1 MSRLNFRAIAFRKTA
16 FAAMLASCFFIAAGS
31 AWGQTPLKRT
41 VQVQGQARM
50 SVEPDVAYLSLGV
63 ETQGDTAAKAQAQ
76 LADRA
81 AKVLSALTQAG
92 LDRTKIKTS
101 SYEVSPV
108 YSSKPDKQNVIVG
121 YRAETTLTAEIS
133 NLPSV
138 ASLVDAAM
146 AAGSNAVRSISYER
160 ADMESFKERLI
171 RDACA
176 DAARKARAA
185 AEALGVKLGAPVTV
199 DVQDSFAARE
209 SGALMMVK
217 AAASPDFLSPG
228 ELEIS
233 VSVRVEFELLA
244 N

>member
-1 MSRLNFRAIAFRKTA
+1 MI
-16 FAAMLASCFFIAAGS
+16 FAVAMVVCFLLAAGG
-31 AWGQTPLKRT
+31 AWGQTALKRGI
-41 VQVQGQARM
+41 QVQGQARM

-92 LDRTKIKTS
+92 LDRSKIKTS

-121 YRAETTLTAEIS
+121 YKAETTLTAEIS
-133 NLPSV
+133 DLPAV
-138 ASLVDAAM
+138 AGMIDAAM
-146 AAGSNAVRSISYER
+146 AAGSNAVRSLSYER
-160 ADMESFKERLI
+160 ADMESYKERLI

-176 DAARKARAA
+176 DAAKKASAA
-185 AEALGVKLGAPVTV
+185 AGALGVRLGAPVTV

-244 N
+244 E